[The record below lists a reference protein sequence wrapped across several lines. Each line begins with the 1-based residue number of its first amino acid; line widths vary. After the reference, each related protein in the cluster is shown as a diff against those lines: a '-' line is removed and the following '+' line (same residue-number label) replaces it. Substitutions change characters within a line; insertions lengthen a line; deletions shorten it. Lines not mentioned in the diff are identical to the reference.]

1 MAQIA
6 AQMYTLR
13 DFCKTEEGIIDA
25 CRRVKR
31 MGYDG
36 VQLSGVIELD
46 GKETKKILDG
56 EGLKAV
62 VTHISLD
69 AMENHTEAVIERH
82 LGMDCR
88 YAAIGGF
95 FPKAEDWSEKL
106 WLDFID
112 RYNAIGAKFADSGI
126 KIGYHNHS
134 HEFAKA
140 GVRRPMD
147 MLISRLDPTTT
158 WIEIDTYWV
167 AHGGSDPAEYI
178 RRVAGRIPCVHFKD
192 MVYSLEDRAPR
203 MAAVGSGNIGFEACV
218 AACQEGG
225 TEYILVE
232 QDNCYDRHPLDCLK
246 DSYDYLHSLGL
257 K

>member
-13 DFCKTEEGIIDA
+13 DFCKTEEGFIDA

-106 WLDFID
+106 WLKGMLVSH
-112 RYNAIGAKFADSGI
+112 RPLSSLNPVWWLYWAKLSV
-126 KIGYHNHS
+126 K
-134 HEFAKA
+134 
-140 GVRRPMD
+140 
-147 MLISRLDPTTT
+147 
-158 WIEIDTYWV
+158 
-167 AHGGSDPAEYI
+167 
-178 RRVAGRIPCVHFKD
+178 
-192 MVYSLEDRAPR
+192 
-203 MAAVGSGNIGFEACV
+203 
-218 AACQEGG
+218 
-225 TEYILVE
+225 
-232 QDNCYDRHPLDCLK
+232 
-246 DSYDYLHSLGL
+246 
-257 K
+257 

>member
-13 DFCKTEEGIIDA
+13 DFCKTEEGFIDA

-178 RRVAGRIPCVHFKD
+178 RRVAGRIPRVHFKD
-192 MVYSLEDRAPR
+192 MMINAQRQQMMTEIGD
-203 MAAVGSGNIGFEACV
+203 GNLNWPAIVEACRYAGV
-218 AACQEGG
+218 KW
-225 TEYILVE
+225 YIVE
-232 QDNCYDRHPLDCLK
+232 RDSGLLDPF
-246 DSYDYLHSLGL
+246 DSLQRSIINMRETMGL
-257 K
+257 

>member
-1 MAQIA
+1 MVAYNIYSFFLTLATAGFPVALSRMISEADTLDRPAQVQRIFRTA
-6 AQMYTLR
+6 SVTL
-13 DFCKTEEGIIDA
+13 
-25 CRRVKR
+25 
-31 MGYDG
+31 
-36 VQLSGVIELD
+36 
-46 GKETKKILDG
+46 
-56 EGLKAV
+56 
-62 VTHISLD
+62 
-69 AMENHTEAVIERH
+69 
-82 LGMDCR
+82 
-88 YAAIGGF
+88 AAIGGF

-192 MVYSLEDRAPR
+192 MMINAQRQQMMTEIGD
-203 MAAVGSGNIGFEACV
+203 GNLNWPAIVEACRYAGV
-218 AACQEGG
+218 KW
-225 TEYILVE
+225 YIVE
-232 QDNCYDRHPLDCLK
+232 RDSGLLDPF
-246 DSYDYLHSLGL
+246 DSLQRSIINMRETMGL
-257 K
+257 

>member
-13 DFCKTEEGIIDA
+13 DFCKTEEGFIDA

-82 LGMDCR
+82 LGVLPQGR
-88 YAAIGGF
+88 GLEREAVARLHRPLQRHRRQVRGQRHQ
-95 FPKAEDWSEKL
+95 
-106 WLDFID
+106 D
-112 RYNAIGAKFADSGI
+112 RL
-126 KIGYHNHS
+126 
-134 HEFAKA
+134 
-140 GVRRPMD
+140 PQ
-147 MLISRLDPTTT
+147 PQ
-158 WIEIDTYWV
+158 
-167 AHGGSDPAEYI
+167 P
-178 RRVAGRIPCVHFKD
+178 
-192 MVYSLEDRAPR
+192 
-203 MAAVGSGNIGFEACV
+203 
-218 AACQEGG
+218 
-225 TEYILVE
+225 
-232 QDNCYDRHPLDCLK
+232 
-246 DSYDYLHSLGL
+246 
-257 K
+257 